1 MYQATTYSLTSEDKA
16 TSFAIEAREPVKL
29 AMPMSEERS
38 RLRLSI
44 VPQLLEAL
52 SYNLA
57 RRHESVALYEI
68 GSVFLTEGKDV
79 QPEEREH
86 IAGAI
91 TGLWV
96 ENEWQGEKKPVDF
109 FVAKGIL
116 EGLFEKFRVSEAIEW
131 QAAKLD
137 GMHPGRTAEI
147 LLSGE
152 VIGFVGQVHPNV
164 EKELDLK
171 NTYVFEFKAEPLF
184 NFEHPELQYV
194 PIPRFPSI
202 SRDIALVVDKEV
214 TAGTL
219 EKIINNA
226 GGKLLKE
233 VHVFDLYEGEH
244 MDEGKKSIA
253 FSLTYLDPEK
263 TLTDEEVVRA
273 HEKVLTALKD
283 KAGAELRA

>member
-1 MYQATTYSLTSEDKA
+1 M
-16 TSFAIEAREPVKL
+16 
-29 AMPMSEERS
+29 
-38 RLRLSI
+38 
-44 VPQLLEAL
+44 
-52 SYNLA
+52 
-57 RRHESVALYEI
+57 
-68 GSVFLTEGKDV
+68 
-79 QPEEREH
+79 
-86 IAGAI
+86 
-91 TGLWV
+91 
-96 ENEWQGEKKPVDF
+96 
-109 FVAKGIL
+109 
-116 EGLFEKFRVSEAIEW
+116 
-131 QAAKLD
+131 
-137 GMHPGRTAEI
+137 
-147 LLSGE
+147 
-152 VIGFVGQVHPNV
+152 
-164 EKELDLK
+164 
-171 NTYVFEFKAEPLF
+171 
-184 NFEHPELQYV
+184 PELQYV